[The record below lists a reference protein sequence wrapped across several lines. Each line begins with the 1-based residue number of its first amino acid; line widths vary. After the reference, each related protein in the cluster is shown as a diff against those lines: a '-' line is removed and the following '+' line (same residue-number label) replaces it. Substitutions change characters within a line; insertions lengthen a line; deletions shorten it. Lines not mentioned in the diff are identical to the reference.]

1 MFFKKKNK
9 PKLKIYKVI
18 YRRIAYSDERTF
30 SDLISAYDYHQA
42 LNLFRM
48 EHDDDAHYISIE
60 QIVLYKDFPEE
71 ESEIVKKEEL

>member
-9 PKLKIYKVI
+9 PKLKIYKII
-18 YRRIAYSDERTF
+18 YRRITYSNEGPF

-48 EHDDDAHYISIE
+48 EHDDDVYISIE

-71 ESEIVKKEEL
+71 EREIVKREEL